1 MSKSTRRD
9 GRAWRRHDRARI
21 SRRRRPYVHLENVDT
36 PAGRRALGMAI
47 HTAVLCSCWMCGNPR
62 RHWRKEITLAEK
74 RAIQAHQDGL
84 QEFLE
89 AL

>member
-1 MSKSTRRD
+1 MSESTRRI

-21 SRRRRPYVHLENVDT
+21 SRRRRSYVYLTDLDT
-36 PAGRRALGMAI
+36 PLGRRALGMAI

-62 RHWRKEITLAEK
+62 RNPRKEITLAEK
-74 RAIQAHQDGL
+74 RADLAFRDGL

-89 AL
+89 DQ